1 MRIETFDRER
11 SWIFLLNWNNEG
23 IVVKYLGK
31 TAVMTLAAVTLSA
44 CAGMGL
50 QKAEMMAPGG
60 SAFEK
65 GLYQGYVDLSRGEF
79 QEGDYMDS
87 DVFAAR
93 AMAASEGNAP
103 GPEEI
108 GARKLPGDKVGI
120 LTSARERLMAAFDD
134 GGAVKAPEH
143 AARAQVMFDCWMQEQ
158 EENFQPADIEAC
170 RAAFFDALGK
180 LEAALEPKME
190 KKMEPKMEKKAEAP
204 RAPDPMIVD
213 GIYIIFFEFDSA
225 ALDSDAMAVVR
236 QVIADYGKAKP
247 GHISIA
253 AHTDTSGS
261 EKYNMALSEKR
272 AASVIEALSNGGVPS
287 GAMTSEAF
295 SEMKPM
301 VPTGDGKR
309 ERRNRR
315 VEIIFE

>member
-1 MRIETFDRER
+1 MFNGTSCRN
-11 SWIFLLNWNNEG
+11 FLQNRNNEG

-31 TAVMTLAAVTLSA
+31 TAVMAVAAVALSA

-65 GLYQGYVDLSRGEF
+65 NLYQGYVDLARGEF
-79 QEGDYMDS
+79 QEGDYADS
-87 DVFAAR
+87 DEFAGR
-93 AMAASEGNAP
+93 AMAAADGNAP

-108 GARKLPGDKVGI
+108 GGRHLPADKVDV
-120 LTSARERLMAAFDD
+120 LTAARGRLMAAFDA
-134 GGAVKAPEH
+134 GGAVKAPDH

-158 EENFQPADIEAC
+158 EENFQPPDIEAC

-180 LEAALEPKME
+180 LEAAVEPPKME
-190 KKMEPKMEKKAEAP
+190 KKMEKKMMPKKVEAP
-204 RAPDPMIVD
+204 KPEPMKVD
-213 GIYIIFFEFDSA
+213 GIYIIFFDFDSA
-225 ALDSDAMAVVR
+225 ELDDEALAIVHKVISDF
-236 QVIADYGKAKP
+236 GKAKP
-247 GHISIA
+247 KTVSIG

-261 EKYNMALSEKR
+261 ESYNMGLSEKR
-272 AASVIEALSNGGVPS
+272 AASVIQALTFGGVPS
-287 GAMTSEAF
+287 GVLTSEAF